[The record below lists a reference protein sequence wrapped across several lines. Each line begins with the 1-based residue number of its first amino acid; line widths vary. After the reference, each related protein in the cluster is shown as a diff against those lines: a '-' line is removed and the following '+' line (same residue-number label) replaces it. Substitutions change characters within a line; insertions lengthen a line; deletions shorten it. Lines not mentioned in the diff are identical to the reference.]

1 MGSIIDMERS
11 EYIYR
16 CNYVKRAIV
25 IINLVGPPLSLVF
38 LIFGVLR
45 MILIKKRKTFLTN
58 LIVIIFFSEIL
69 QCFSKM
75 LQLIKYCFDDERDT
89 KEYKGETYTDSLY
102 QNERSIICQIQ
113 ILLAIFSD
121 FCSLFNTLL
130 LSLRCYDVINNKKR
144 FFDKGKRGIISII
157 LFIILSLVFSIAFLF
172 IDKNKTKENI
182 SYRFDVRDRCA
193 YWCWL
198 EHITS
203 LYCIGFYWVVIF
215 CYIFFGWKTNC
226 YLKRGYKELIEGS
239 DYIPKKVNDLNTPLN
254 KDVPNNS
261 NSEESS
267 YSCELENGKTI
278 NLTKE
283 EKKRI
288 EDLKVMRFKCLIYP
302 IVTICYWVLAA
313 TYRVFDDI
321 FMQNFDEAK
330 NPFYGE
336 DLEKIFFEEHY
347 IFQKVVQTFLVIYT
361 LLSSI
366 RGILYGFSFIVF
378 EEKIFFNFFKKIW
391 KLCGKKKESDTNS
404 EEDKRIVNMTTAT
417 SNRPSNVSDIK
428 EETDE
433 GYNNQSLE
441 MNENLSN
448 IDN

>member
-1 MGSIIDMERS
+1 MKRS

-16 CNYVKRAIV
+16 CNYVKKIIV
-25 IINLVGPPLSLVF
+25 IINLIGPPISLAF
-38 LIFGVLR
+38 LIFGVAR
-45 MILIKKRKTFLTN
+45 MLVIKKRKTFLTN
-58 LIVIIFFSEIL
+58 LIVIIFFSEII

-75 LQLIKYCFDDERDT
+75 LQLLKYYYNDERDN
-89 KEYKGETYTDSLY
+89 KNYTDSDQ

-113 ILLAIFSD
+113 IVLAIFSD

-130 LSLRCYDVINNKKR
+130 LSLRCYDVIINKKR
-144 FFDKGKRGIISII
+144 FFDKGKRRIISII
-157 LFIILSLVFSIAFLF
+157 LFIILSFIFSIIFIF
-172 IDKNKTKENI
+172 IDKYRTKTNI
-182 SYRFDVRDRCA
+182 SYRFDVRDRCS

-198 EHITS
+198 EHTTS
-203 LYCIGFYWVVIF
+203 LHCIGLYWIF
-215 CYIFFGWKTNC
+215 IIFNIFFACKTNL

-239 DYIPKKVNDLNTPLN
+239 EFIPKKVNDLNTPLN
-254 KDVPNNS
+254 KDTSNNPNNS

-267 YSCELENGKTI
+267 YILETENGKTV

-288 EDLKVMRFKCLIYP
+288 EDLKVMRIKCLIYP

-321 FMQNFDEAK
+321 FMRKYDEDT
-330 NPFYGE
+330 NPFDGE
-336 DLEKIFFEEHY
+336 DSEKNFFKEHY
-347 IFQKVVQTFLVIYT
+347 IFQKVVQVLLVIYT

-366 RGILYGFSFIVF
+366 RGILYGLSFIVF

-391 KLCGKKKESDTNS
+391 NKCGKTKDIETNNN
-404 EEDKRIVNMTTAT
+404 EEDKGLVNNTTVI
-417 SNRPSNVSDIK
+417 SNRQSNVSDIK
-428 EETDE
+428 EEVDE
-433 GYNNQSLE
+433 CNQSLE
-441 MNENLSN
+441 MNEKISN

>member
-1 MGSIIDMERS
+1 MGSLIDLERT
-11 EYIYR
+11 ERIYR
-16 CNYVKRAIV
+16 CNYVKLVIV
-25 IINLVGPPLSLVF
+25 IINLIGPPLSLAF

-75 LQLIKYCFDDERDT
+75 LQLVKYCFTDERDD
-89 KEYKGETYTDSLY
+89 KKYNGQKYTDALH

-113 ILLAIFSD
+113 ILIAIFSD

-144 FFDKGKRGIISII
+144 FFDKGKRGIISIFF
-157 LFIILSLVFSIAFLF
+157 FIFLSLFSSIAFLF
-172 IDKNKTKENI
+172 IDKYRTENNI
-182 SYRFDVRDRCA
+182 SYRFDVRDRCS

-198 EHITS
+198 EHMTS
-203 LYCIGFYWVVIF
+203 LYCLGFYWVVII
-215 CYIFFGWKTNC
+215 CNIFFACKTNC
-226 YLKRGYKELIEGS
+226 YLKRGYKELIEGNE
-239 DYIPKKVNDLNTPLN
+239 YIPKKVNDLNTPLN
-254 KDVPNNS
+254 KDTPNNS

-288 EDLKVMRFKCLIYP
+288 EDLKVMRIKCLIYP

-321 FMQNFDEAK
+321 FMRTFDEDD
-330 NPFYGE
+330 NPFDGE
-336 DLEKIFFEEHY
+336 DMEQDFFKRHY
-347 IFQKVVQTFLVIYT
+347 IFQKVVQILFVIYT
-361 LLSSI
+361 FLSSI

-391 KLCGKKKESDTNS
+391 SLCGQKKSETNN
-404 EEDKRIVNMTTAT
+404 EEDKRIVNNTTVI
-417 SNRPSNVSDIK
+417 SNRSSNVSDIK
-428 EETDE
+428 EGTDD
-433 GYNNQSLE
+433 GYNNQSVE
-441 MNENLSN
+441 MNENLNN